1 MPRTTPRRRQIVL
14 WLAALQLV
22 AHVPCT
28 LSHTVPLDAIPS
40 SSRAAVTVQMDWLH
54 HATYSRYH
62 PDNLKKVIAPL
73 PDPVKAPP
81 PVVQL
86 SEIDKKVYGGWG
98 HRLCCE
104 RPYGPVE
111 TTLRIKDSV
120 TAKVG
125 STWRST
131 VHAER
136 GTSIS
141 QSAIYGGSFI
151 EPSFEQLVEMRNKK
165 G

>member
-1 MPRTTPRRRQIVL
+1 
-14 WLAALQLV
+14 
-22 AHVPCT
+22 
-28 LSHTVPLDAIPS
+28 
-40 SSRAAVTVQMDWLH
+40 MDWQH

-62 PDNLKKVIAPL
+62 PDNLNKQIAPL
-73 PDPVKAPP
+73 PEPVKGPR
-81 PVVQL
+81 PVAQL
-86 SEIDKKVYGGWG
+86 TEIDRKVFGGWG

-104 RPYGPVE
+104 RPYGPSE
-111 TTLRIKDSV
+111 TTTRIKEAV

-125 STWRST
+125 SNWRST
-131 VHAER
+131 LHAEK
-136 GTSIS
+136 GVSIS